1 MDDPTTDFV
10 PLLQLRI
17 MVLALGEAHHA
28 GWWRSQ
34 FLFPVGLSHL
44 SYLYPRSNFGAAVR
58 AASRAARAVHDASI
72 GIGDVF
78 HLFRLPQTLERRL
91 DDVLRDSETELHVQ
105 FGAAVR
111 EKQELLDRLAALGEV
126 TIGAQ
131 VQAGPRRLGTL
142 RDLQRPTTVAAMASI
157 YHAAFKNSVKAF
169 PYFDDEKGKS

>member
-1 MDDPTTDFV
+1 MDDPTTDVV
-10 PLLQLRI
+10 PLLQLQI

-34 FLFPVGLSHL
+34 FLSPVGLSHL

-105 FGAAVR
+105 FGATIR
-111 EKQELLDRLAALGEV
+111 QKQDLLDRLATLSEV
-126 TIGAQ
+126 SPDVQ

-142 RDLQRPTTVAAMASI
+142 RDLQRPSSVAAMSSL
-157 YHAAFKNSVKAF
+157 YCAAFQNGLRMF
-169 PYFDDEKGKS
+169 PYFDGEKGKP